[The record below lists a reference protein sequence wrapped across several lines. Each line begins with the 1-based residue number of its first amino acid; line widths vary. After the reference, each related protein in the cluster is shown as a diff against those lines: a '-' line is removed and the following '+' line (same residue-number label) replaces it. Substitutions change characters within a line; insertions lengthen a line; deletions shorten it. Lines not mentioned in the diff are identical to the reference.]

1 MRIYQGMLLGSL
13 LLCCATVQAGPIY
26 KWIDPA
32 GRIHYGDQPQP
43 GWKRV
48 EVNAPPGSG
57 GPAPAPAAKPAGAAA
72 DSGAAA
78 LAPDAEQCENKRKSL
93 ESYQKATRLV
103 ERDSLGR
110 EKEFTPEDRQKLID
124 LTQQQ
129 VEQVCA
135 GLE

>member
-13 LLCCATVQAGPIY
+13 LLCCAAVQAGPIY

-48 EVNAPPGSG
+48 EVNAPPSSG
-57 GPAPAPAAKPAGAAA
+57 GPAQADKPAGAATE
-72 DSGAAA
+72 SGAAA

-93 ESYQKATRLV
+93 ESYQKAARLV

-129 VEQVCA
+129 VDQACA
-135 GLE
+135 GLQ

>member
-1 MRIYQGMLLGSL
+1 MRIYQWMLLGL
-13 LLCCATVQAGPIY
+13 ALATTPVFAGPVY
-26 KWIDPA
+26 KWVDPA

-43 GWKRV
+43 GWKRI
-48 EVNAPPGSG
+48 EINAPPSSGS
-57 GPAPAPAAKPAGAAA
+57 PPPAAKPAAAA
-72 DSGAAA
+72 ASASGIAA

-110 EKEFTPEDRQKLID
+110 EKEFTPEDRQKLIE

-129 VEQVCA
+129 LDQVCA
-135 GLE
+135 GRE

>member
-13 LLCCATVQAGPIY
+13 LLCCAMAQAGPIY

-48 EVNAPPGSG
+48 EVNAPPSSG
-57 GPAPAPAAKPAGAAA
+57 GPAPAAKPDGAVA
-72 DSGAAA
+72 SGGSA
-78 LAPDAEQCENKRKSL
+78 LEPDAAQCESKRKSL
-93 ESYQKATRLV
+93 EAYQNAARLV

-129 VEQVCA
+129 VDQVCE